1 MGAIIAEKSFG
12 LLVSGILGGMCFFL
26 TWRGKMSVD
35 AMFAVVLAMGVVVF
49 ALALYFGPDKPK
61 SDNDKP
67 CKSC

>member
-1 MGAIIAEKSFG
+1 
-12 LLVSGILGGMCFFL
+12 
-26 TWRGKMSVD
+26 MSVD
-35 AMFAVVLAMGVVVF
+35 AMFAFFALMGVVIF